1 MLYVA
6 CNCRKPVMEMT
17 VYIKKDSQHNNN
29 YNGAIC
35 FKHAQNENDEY
46 VFAYNHTT

>member
-1 MLYVA
+1 
-6 CNCRKPVMEMT
+6 MEMT

-46 VFAYNHTT
+46 VFAYKHTT